1 MQDRGMALQP
11 SVHKQI
17 LELAADM
24 GDPIRAGQAV
34 SAIRRSGQQLSATA
48 LSRYIIANAKAR
60 VCACIPIYH
69 VTCHVMSCDAE
80 NWNSSGAV

>member
-1 MQDRGMALQP
+1 MVRSMQERGITLKP

-34 SAIRRSGQQLSATA
+34 NAIRRSGQQLSATA
-48 LSRYIIANAKAR
+48 LSRYIIANAKSR
-60 VCACIPIYH
+60 VCDYIPAYH
-69 VTCHVMSCDAE
+69 VIVM
-80 NWNSSGAV
+80 